1 MNEAG
6 DFLAAMAR
14 GSEHRVAESRARLPA
29 ARLAGL
35 VAAQPAP
42 PALRLDAR
50 FDLIAELKLRSPA
63 LGVLAGSAGD
73 LEQRVVAYARGGA
86 AIVSVLTEPARFD
99 GSLGHLERASAALAP
114 HGVPTMRKDFLVDP
128 YQLLEARAAGASGV
142 LLIARML
149 SPARLDELVAAAAE
163 LGLFVLVEAFD
174 AADIDAAARAGER
187 WQGPAAAFLVGVNSR
202 DLRTLEVVP
211 ERLAALA
218 PRLPPGRP
226 RVAESGL
233 EAAGDAARLAAA
245 GYTLALVGGA
255 LMAAPDPAALVRA
268 MIEAGR
274 AARVPA

>member
-1 MNEAG
+1 VNEPG

-14 GSEHRVAESRARLPA
+14 GSEQRVAESRARLPA
-29 ARLAGL
+29 ERLAGI

-42 PALRLDAR
+42 PALRLGGR

-63 LGVLAGSAGD
+63 LGVLAGSASG
-73 LEQRVVAYARGGA
+73 LEERVVAYARGGA
-86 AIVSVLTEPARFD
+86 AIVSVLTEPGRFD

-114 HGVPTMRKDFLVDP
+114 HGVPTLRKDFLVDP

-149 SPARLDELVAAAAE
+149 PSARLDELVAAAAE

-187 WQGPAAAFLVGVNSR
+187 WRGPDGTYLVGVNSR

-218 PRLPPGRP
+218 PRLPLRWP

-233 EAAGDAARLAAA
+233 ESAADAARLAAA

-255 LMAAPDPAALVRA
+255 LMAAADPAALVRA

-274 AARVPA
+274 AAGSPA